1 MEDDDGVA
9 EGEHKGQHVRWAI
22 TATTWPA
29 WSGAG
34 YASMFPLKIE
44 NNDHLT
50 EVVQVIPILCY
61 GAKDGLD
68 EAAGLV

>member
-1 MEDDDGVA
+1 MNPSNLDLV
-9 EGEHKGQHVRWAI
+9 
-22 TATTWPA
+22 TTLAACFLHFGGPLD
-29 WSGAG
+29 
-34 YASMFPLKIE
+34 ASMFPLKIE